1 MSEDKEPLMNLKPQS
16 DFELL
21 LWDRNKN
28 KELTALLR
36 QCYENLGVLQS
47 DLAELKDLIATPG
60 KKQHVKHITELQ
72 RLCKERAVEI
82 ERYKEMYMKKNT
94 ENKRLV
100 EQMALLNKKYGLST

>member
-1 MSEDKEPLMNLKPQS
+1 MSEEKETLMSLNPQS

-21 LWDRNKN
+21 LWERNKT

-36 QCYENLGVLQS
+36 QCYENLGVVQS

-60 KKQHVKHITELQ
+60 KKRHVKHIYELQ
-72 RLCKERAVEI
+72 NLCKERSRELD
-82 ERYKEMYMKKNT
+82 RYKELYMKKST

-100 EQMALLNKKYGLST
+100 EQMALLNKKYGIAD